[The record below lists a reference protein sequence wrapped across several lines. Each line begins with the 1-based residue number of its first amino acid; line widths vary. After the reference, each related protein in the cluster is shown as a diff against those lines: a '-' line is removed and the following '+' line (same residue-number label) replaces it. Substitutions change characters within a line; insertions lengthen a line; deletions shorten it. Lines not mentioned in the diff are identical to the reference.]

1 MNINS
6 KKYDTPDERRD
17 GLFAFI
23 WCLITG
29 AVIMTICSRSSF
41 LYAFNIWDDSN
52 SYFTVGKS
60 MLSGMVPYRDL
71 FDQKGIFQYSIYM
84 LASLI
89 SRTTFLGVYIIEILA
104 CTMALLAALR
114 IMQVYLRSVSMPYI
128 LTPVFGMTVYTSRC
142 FYWGGSA
149 EEFLF
154 PFIMWGMYISVR
166 HFKENYPEPMRYK
179 RVLAGGILA
188 GFVFHIKF
196 NSLGFFF
203 AWMAMVFFADI
214 IGAKAVKKAFVSCF
228 VFLGGMA
235 VTFIPGLVYF
245 GLNNAIV
252 DWGRVYIYENVFG
265 YSKKLS
271 FAERMAVIYDKM
283 TDHIYDNK
291 LVYLT
296 IFIGALYFTLALVF
310 SFIPEDKY
318 KIVKRDIVVIPL
330 KVVEYVNIAMLLGFL
345 ILIIF
350 IGGVSITYYPF
361 PINGFVVFG
370 LVAIGYLIEGLY
382 LKLKRS
388 GFEDEL
394 TRQAGAVMLAVLLV
408 AGIMVYNISPNVSY
422 MKIAKNDLWLY
433 HFRDYVLSS
442 GIENPKIINENGFD
456 AGLYTVTDTL
466 PVCYYFQTQTVNEEH
481 MQKVL
486 EEQKRFTHE
495 KIVDFVISVNR
506 PAEGVADYDLVMQE
520 DFIDPWDPDQ
530 TATYYLYQKKAE

>member
-17 GLFAFI
+17 GLFAFV
-23 WCLITG
+23 WSLITSV
-29 AVIMTICSRSSF
+29 VIMTICSKSSF
-41 LYAFNIWDDSN
+41 LYPFNLWDDAN

-60 MLSGMVPYRDL
+60 MTSGMVPYRDL

-84 LASLI
+84 VASLI
-89 SRTTFLGVYIIEILA
+89 SRTTFLGVYVMEIIA
-104 CTMALLAALR
+104 CAMALFAAFR
-114 IMQVYLRSVSMPYI
+114 IMQLYLRSVSMPYI
-128 LTPVFGMTVYTSRC
+128 LTPVVGMIIYTSKC

-154 PFIMWGMYISVR
+154 PFIMWGMYISLR
-166 HFKENYPEPMRYK
+166 HFRENYPEPMRYK
-179 RVLAGGILA
+179 WVLAGGILA

-214 IGAKAVKKAFVSCF
+214 IGAKAVKKAFVSCV
-228 VFLGGMA
+228 VFLTGMA
-235 VTFIPGLVYF
+235 TTFIPGLIYF
-245 GLNNAIV
+245 GINNAIF

-265 YSKKLS
+265 YSKKLT
-271 FAERMAVIYDKM
+271 FGERIACIYDKM
-283 TDHIYDNK
+283 TDHMYDNK

-296 IFIGALYFTLALVF
+296 IFIGALYFTVALVF
-310 SFIPEDKY
+310 SFVPEDKY
-318 KIVKRDIVVIPL
+318 KIIKRDIVVIPL

-370 LVAIGYLIEGLY
+370 AIAIGYMLEGLY
-382 LKLKRS
+382 LKLRRV
-388 GFEDEL
+388 GFKDEL
-394 TRQAGAVMLAVLLV
+394 TRLTSAVMLSMLLIT
-408 AGIMVYNISPNVSY
+408 GITEYCISPNVPY
-422 MKIAKNDLWLY
+422 MKYAKDDLWLY
-433 HFRDYVLSS
+433 HFRDYIKAS

-466 PVCYYFQTQTVNEEH
+466 PVCYFFQTQTVNEES

-495 KIVDFVISVNR
+495 KIVDFVISVR
-506 PAEGVADYDLVMQE
+506 IPAEGVDDYDLVLQE
-520 DFIDPWDPDQ
+520 DYITPDEE
-530 TATYYLYQKKAE
+530 TTYYLYQKKAE

>member
-17 GLFAFI
+17 GLFAFV
-23 WCLITG
+23 WSLITSV
-29 AVIMTICSRSSF
+29 VIMTICSKSSF
-41 LYAFNIWDDSN
+41 LYPFNLWDDAN

-60 MLSGMVPYRDL
+60 MTSGMVPYRDL

-84 LASLI
+84 VASLI
-89 SRTTFLGVYIIEILA
+89 SRTTFLGVYVMEIIA
-104 CTMALLAALR
+104 CAMALFAAFR
-114 IMQVYLRSVSMPYI
+114 IMQLYLRSVSMPYI
-128 LTPVFGMTVYTSRC
+128 LTPVVGMIIYTSKC

-154 PFIMWGMYISVR
+154 PFIMWGMYISLR
-166 HFKENYPEPMRYK
+166 HFRENYPEPMRYK
-179 RVLAGGILA
+179 WVLVGGILA

-214 IGAKAVKKAFVSCF
+214 IGAKAVKKAFVSCV
-228 VFLGGMA
+228 VFLTGMA
-235 VTFIPGLVYF
+235 TTFIPGLIYF
-245 GLNNAIV
+245 GINNAIF

-265 YSKKLS
+265 YSKKLT
-271 FAERMAVIYDKM
+271 FGERIACIYDKM
-283 TDHIYDNK
+283 TDHMYDNK

-296 IFIGALYFTLALVF
+296 IFIGALYFTVALVF
-310 SFIPEDKY
+310 SFVPEDKY
-318 KIVKRDIVVIPL
+318 KIIKRDIVVIPL

-370 LVAIGYLIEGLY
+370 AIAIGYMLEGLY
-382 LKLKRS
+382 LKLRRV
-388 GFEDEL
+388 GFKDEL
-394 TRQAGAVMLAVLLV
+394 TRLTSAVMLSMLLIT
-408 AGIMVYNISPNVSY
+408 GITEYCISPNVPY
-422 MKIAKNDLWLY
+422 MKYAKDDLWLY
-433 HFRDYVLSS
+433 HFRDYIKAS

-466 PVCYYFQTQTVNEEH
+466 PVCYFFQTQTVNEES

-495 KIVDFVISVNR
+495 KIVDFVISVR
-506 PAEGVADYDLVMQE
+506 IPAEGVDDYDLVLQE
-520 DFIDPWDPDQ
+520 DYITPDEE
-530 TATYYLYQKKAE
+530 TTYYLYQKKAE